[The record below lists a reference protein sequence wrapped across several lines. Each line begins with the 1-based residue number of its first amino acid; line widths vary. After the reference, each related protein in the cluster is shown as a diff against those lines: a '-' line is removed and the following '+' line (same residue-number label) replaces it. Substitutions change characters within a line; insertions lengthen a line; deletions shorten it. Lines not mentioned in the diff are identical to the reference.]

1 MAKLSKIRLLTKVVC
16 LENIIYLHYAKEEF
30 KRAIF
35 LKEMTVMAT
44 KQRKIIVFTSLSWL
58 LLIIIVPQLSFIP
71 HTYLTK
77 TILASLTI
85 AYIVFMT
92 VFLYRYFKLRKISN
106 K

>member
-1 MAKLSKIRLLTKVVC
+1 MTKLSKIRLLTKVVC

-58 LLIIIVPQLSFIP
+58 LIIIGVPQFSFIP
-71 HTYLTK
+71 QNYLTK
-77 TILASLTI
+77 VILALITI
-85 AYIVFMT
+85 AYITCMPIYT
-92 VFLYRYFKLRKISN
+92 YRYLKVKKSID